1 MITASLENNNS
12 TRVNQAAT
20 VEQGV
25 KAGDAVSPTLPDHI
39 GIQRLAIDDQQTA
52 APSHTH
58 APKIELPRENFHCL
72 ASCATISTV
81 TYLMPSMQESF
92 EPTLAIALTT
102 YLQRSRASIVRS
114 TVRLKSISTSI
125 TSSSLSIPSCRAK
138 TRRFRCLFLL

>member
-1 MITASLENNNS
+1 MPSMAPHDMITASLENNNS

-58 APKIELPRENFHCL
+58 APKIELPRENFPLPRELRDHIY
-72 ASCATISTV
+72 S
-81 TYLMPSMQESF
+81 YL
-92 EPTLAIALTT
+92 LDAKHARII
-102 YLQRSRASIVRS
+102 RANAGD
-114 TVRLKSISTSI
+114 
-125 TSSSLSIPSCRAK
+125 RAYNFN
-138 TRRFRCLFLL
+138 TEILGVNRQIHSEAEEHL